1 MAFKIDWYM
10 SSQSVLS
17 PSFCLSV
24 GNAKISSSTGS
35 FVLRIFI
42 QISYYI
48 NLMLLDYINDD
59 PIKIM
64 HGLRLTGCFIDAKQY

>member
-1 MAFKIDWYM
+1 M
-10 SSQSVLS
+10 L
-17 PSFCLSV
+17 SFCLSV

-64 HGLRLTGCFIDAKQY
+64 HGPRLKVASLILTLIGTNKQLG